1 MCRGKLRSRV
11 LTPNAGSVKN
21 YMKRLD
27 NRVSRRDASLCRRAG
42 FSIDRTACIDGRDKR
57 LRPPGRPARS
67 QSTARV
73 SGTDT
78 SFPRP
83 LRPSSERLHLW
94 KKVMKVHQDRQLRVC
109 THAQAQIQCRY
120 AYLPKIGR
128 HQNQTRSAGRS
139 SPPVVDLYRQTH
151 LARSELLRTPRHTS
165 IYQGQFYP

>member
-1 MCRGKLRSRV
+1 MCRGKLHSHV

-21 YMKRLD
+21 YMKRLAH
-27 NRVSRRDASLCRRAG
+27 RISRRDASLCRRAG

-83 LRPSSERLHLW
+83 RRPPSETREVRE
-94 KKVMKVHQDRQLRVC
+94 KVMRGYQDIKL
-109 THAQAQIQCRY
+109 
-120 AYLPKIGR
+120 
-128 HQNQTRSAGRS
+128 
-139 SPPVVDLYRQTH
+139 
-151 LARSELLRTPRHTS
+151 
-165 IYQGQFYP
+165 QGG

>member
-1 MCRGKLRSRV
+1 MRIPRHGEH
-11 LTPNAGSVKN
+11 AGSGESPVSAHVYSPIKVTEFCP
-21 YMKRLD
+21 YFS
-27 NRVSRRDASLCRRAG
+27 NRIILPS
-42 FSIDRTACIDGRDKR
+42 
-57 LRPPGRPARS
+57 PGII
-67 QSTARV
+67 
-73 SGTDT
+73 
-78 SFPRP
+78 FRP
-83 LRPSSERLHLW
+83 LRPPSERLHLW

-151 LARSELLRTPRHTS
+151 LARSELLRTPRDTS

>member
-1 MCRGKLRSRV
+1 MCRGKLHSHV

-27 NRVSRRDASLCRRAG
+27 NRISRRDASLCRRAG

-83 LRPSSERLHLW
+83 RPSSERLWFIENH
-94 KKVMKVHQDRQLRVC
+94 
-109 THAQAQIQCRY
+109 I
-120 AYLPKIGR
+120 
-128 HQNQTRSAGRS
+128 
-139 SPPVVDLYRQTH
+139 
-151 LARSELLRTPRHTS
+151 EL
-165 IYQGQFYP
+165 

>member
-1 MCRGKLRSRV
+1 MGPLLSLWTQSTRV
-11 LTPNAGSVKN
+11 PIHRERICYSSLATDTCTTRNVAYRVPLPTPRFPARPS
-21 YMKRLD
+21 
-27 NRVSRRDASLCRRAG
+27 
-42 FSIDRTACIDGRDKR
+42 
-57 LRPPGRPARS
+57 RPP
-67 QSTARV
+67 
-73 SGTDT
+73 
-78 SFPRP
+78 
-83 LRPSSERLHLW
+83 SERLHLW
-94 KKVMKVHQDRQLRVC
+94 KKVMKVHQDRQLRIC

>member
-27 NRVSRRDASLCRRAG
+27 NRISRRDASLCRRAG

-83 LRPSSERLHLW
+83 RPSSEKRRVRL
-94 KKVMKVHQDRQLRVC
+94 KVMQNCLDRQYRV
-109 THAQAQIQCRY
+109 ARY
-120 AYLPKIGR
+120 VP
-128 HQNQTRSAGRS
+128 
-139 SPPVVDLYRQTH
+139 
-151 LARSELLRTPRHTS
+151 ERTPPHCGCPKHERLENCMRL
-165 IYQGQFYP
+165 FVMMCLPLLPVC